1 MSESTSTV
9 RMPGAT
15 AGMTMRVSVIQRP
28 APEQRAASSNA
39 ASRLRKSGVSSITL
53 MASELVL
60 ICAQTMPQKE

>member
-1 MSESTSTV
+1 
-9 RMPGAT
+9 
-15 AGMTMRVSVIQRP
+15 MRVNVIQRP

-60 ICAQTMPQKE
+60 ICAQTTPQKE